1 MALVMS
7 EEFYTSRSIAPD
19 KLNTKKLGIST
30 ALQLRHTP
38 ENFGEVMVDKVSG
51 EVAGWNNSVNVIKEG
66 VTYKTSKALTYLC
79 LRYLKILKKRK
90 EIRKMLP
97 IWNKER
103 NNISKRCWQIQDKI
117 VPKKPVV
124 TDNT

>member
-7 EEFYTSRSIAPD
+7 VEFYTLRSIAPD

-51 EVAGWNNSVNVIKEG
+51 EVAGWNNGVNVIKEG

-79 LRYLKILKKRK
+79 FRYLKILKKRK
-90 EIRKMLP
+90 EIKENAPYLEQGAQQYFKEMLADSGQ
-97 IWNKER
+97 NCAKET
-103 NNISKRCWQIQDKI
+103 SG
-117 VPKKPVV
+117 
-124 TDNT
+124 